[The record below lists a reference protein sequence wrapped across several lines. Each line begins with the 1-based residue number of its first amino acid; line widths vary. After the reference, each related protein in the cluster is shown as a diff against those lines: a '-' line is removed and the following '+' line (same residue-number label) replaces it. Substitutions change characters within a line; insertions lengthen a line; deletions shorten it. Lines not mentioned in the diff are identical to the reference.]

1 MKSLVRELWPQ
12 SISLTIRNILS
23 PTLMTLAYTQLLEWV
38 ECVVQKETW
47 FCPIFQA
54 PDPLAWEAVGA
65 LKRAVTQL

>member
-1 MKSLVRELWPQ
+1 
-12 SISLTIRNILS
+12 
-23 PTLMTLAYTQLLEWV
+23 MTLAYTQLLEWV